1 MTGSDTQAAATR
13 HGVIL
18 MASAVMPVMAIVS
31 LVPVLPMLMR
41 EFAATPGAAVL
52 VPMMLTVP
60 ALCVALFSPVAG
72 WLSDRIG
79 RKRLLVAAL
88 FLYGAVG
95 LLPLALPSLPLILA
109 ARIALGLT
117 EATIMTVATTLIGDY
132 FDGER
137 RERWI
142 TIQTAVTSLSAIL
155 LIATGGILGEAFGSR
170 GPFLLY
176 VLALPI
182 GAAAALTLFEPAA
195 TARVVARDPFP
206 FRAIASILGLTLGA
220 ALLFYTLM
228 LQIGAVLEGVGVSSP
243 AVIGAVGAAAN
254 LGVVLGALV
263 FRRLGKVSPRTML
276 AIGFALAAAGYIG
289 VGTTGTFWPVA
300 VMTVVASIG
309 GGILLPA
316 LLTWVLRVL
325 PPFARGRGTGLW
337 TGTFFLGQFL
347 APILAIALTQATG
360 GLQPTL
366 MLLGWIAATGAAALA
381 AAGWKARRALP
392 TG

>member
-1 MTGSDTQAAATR
+1 
-13 HGVIL
+13 
-18 MASAVMPVMAIVS
+18 
-31 LVPVLPMLMR
+31 
-41 EFAATPGAAVL
+41 
-52 VPMMLTVP
+52 
-60 ALCVALFSPVAG
+60 
-72 WLSDRIG
+72 
-79 RKRLLVAAL
+79 
-88 FLYGAVG
+88 
-95 LLPLALPSLPLILA
+95 
-109 ARIALGLT
+109 
-117 EATIMTVATTLIGDY
+117 ATIMTVATTLIGDY

-276 AIGFALAAAGYIG
+276 AMGFALAAAGYIG
-289 VGTTGTFWPVA
+289 VGATGTFWPVA

-360 GLQPTL
+360 GMQPTL
-366 MLLGWIAATGAAALA
+366 TLLGWLAATGAAVLA